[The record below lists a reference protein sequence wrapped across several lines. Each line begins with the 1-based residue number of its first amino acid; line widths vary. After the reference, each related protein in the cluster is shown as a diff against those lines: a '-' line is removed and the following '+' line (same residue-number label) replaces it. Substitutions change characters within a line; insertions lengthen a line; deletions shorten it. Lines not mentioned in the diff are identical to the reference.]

1 MIMWEDLYKYFIVFF
16 SSMFKFFLGLALG
29 TGFKLPFLVTAGL
42 TVLGMMASVVLFTS
56 FLGNFFHQW
65 IMKTFYKNQ
74 KLFTKGNRRKI
85 MIWKKFG
92 LLGVAFLTP
101 ILFTPIGGA
110 MIANGFGE
118 SKERI
123 FIYMFISAVIWA
135 LGSSYVIETI
145 RLLPFFN

>member
-1 MIMWEDLYKYFIVFF
+1 MWEDLYKYFIVFF
-16 SSMFKFFLGLALG
+16 SSMFKFFVGLAFG
-29 TGFKLPFLVTAGL
+29 AGFHLPLLVNSAL
-42 TVLGMMASVVLFTS
+42 AVLGMMTSVVLFTS
-56 FLGNFFHQW
+56 FLGEYFHKW

-74 KLFTKGNRRKI
+74 KLFTKNNRRKV

-101 ILFTPIGGA
+101 VLFTPIGGA

-123 FIYMFISAVIWA
+123 FLYMFISAVIWA
-135 LGSSYVIETI
+135 LSSSYLFELI
-145 RLLPFFN
+145 RLLPFFHA